1 MRSSGARS
9 RRIALPIIVPLL
21 ALPLTG
27 LALAS
32 PWSALLAALF
42 ALGAGGSTALLN
54 LWRQAPAR
62 RTTVLRRHSQSKL
75 VGLIEHL
82 LSILWAVGAVI
93 AIIGSWTAI
102 VPLAMASVVLWLNR
116 PRAARVPTPRRA
128 DELMTAG

>member
-1 MRSSGARS
+1 
-9 RRIALPIIVPLL
+9 
-21 ALPLTG
+21 
-27 LALAS
+27 LAS

-42 ALGAGGSTALLN
+42 ALGAGVSTALLN

-62 RTTVLRRHSQSKL
+62 RTMVLRRHSQSKL

-102 VPLAMASVVLWLNR
+102 VPLAMASAVLWLNR
-116 PRAARVPTPRRA
+116 PRAARLPTSRRA
-128 DELMTAG
+128 EGLITAG